1 MKKGD
6 HGAFDPTIFPTAVT
20 PNGTRVHTLL
30 VVSPTRRNSRIL
42 EAGRRRSE
50 PASCGSLVRTVL
62 VADLCPLTARMKWS
76 SSTTCCDTGG
86 RCGRQGRRKSEV
98 VATVVA
104 STTVAVAAASLG
116 DFAVAAAAVKLEDVA
131 GSRRRA
137 VVARGVGGGAIGACV
152 GVLAGWRWG
161 QLGRRKAVVAP
172 MKSVGVGRNLME
184 MYRTKS
190 RRQRSFGCRPV

>member
-1 MKKGD
+1 M
-6 HGAFDPTIFPTAVT
+6 
-20 PNGTRVHTLL
+20 
-30 VVSPTRRNSRIL
+30 
-42 EAGRRRSE
+42 
-50 PASCGSLVRTVL
+50 
-62 VADLCPLTARMKWS
+62 
-76 SSTTCCDTGG
+76 
-86 RCGRQGRRKSEV
+86 

-137 VVARGVGGGAIGACV
+137 VVARGVGGGAVGACV

-172 MKSVGVGRNLME
+172 MKSAGVGRNLVE
-184 MYRTKS
+184 IYRTKS
-190 RRQRSFGCRPV
+190 RRQQSFGCRPV

>member
-1 MKKGD
+1 M
-6 HGAFDPTIFPTAVT
+6 
-20 PNGTRVHTLL
+20 
-30 VVSPTRRNSRIL
+30 
-42 EAGRRRSE
+42 
-50 PASCGSLVRTVL
+50 
-62 VADLCPLTARMKWS
+62 
-76 SSTTCCDTGG
+76 
-86 RCGRQGRRKSEV
+86 

-137 VVARGVGGGAIGACV
+137 VVARGVGGGAVGACG

-172 MKSVGVGRNLME
+172 MNSAGVGRNHGNIPNKKPQETAIWAPSGLNHRGMG
-184 MYRTKS
+184 KK
-190 RRQRSFGCRPV
+190 RRVGTGCEAGVSEPLW